1 MPVIRKIR
9 LNDRFFPPDSRS
21 SDLLPIYIF
30 LTTFLN
36 IFYCLGVMGLGIEGL
51 RTEEIFRFIIFP
63 LQEVH
68 FVN

>member
-36 IFYCLGVMGLGIEGL
+36 IFLLFGCYGSWHRGFKNGGNFSIHYLLISGSSFL
-51 RTEEIFRFIIFP
+51 
-63 LQEVH
+63 
-68 FVN
+68 

>member
-1 MPVIRKIR
+1 MI
-9 LNDRFFPPDSRS
+9 DFFPLIVGHQICCPSTV
-21 SDLLPIYIF
+21 F